1 MGQLGHGLG
10 ETTGGAAL
18 GVTDPFPNRSSYN
31 RGHLI
36 SQQYVV
42 LRWTNAEIPERQT
55 HRWVT
60 QWAVSLQC
68 LQWAAADLH
77 GAREG
82 EPQACPEPM

>member
-1 MGQLGHGLG
+1 MGQPWVSQTLFQTGL
-10 ETTGGAAL
+10 L
-18 GVTDPFPNRSSYN
+18 NH
-31 RGHLI
+31 GHLI

-60 QWAVSLQC
+60 RWAVSLQC

-82 EPQACPEPM
+82 EPQAYPEPM